1 MKLDSIIFDL
11 DGTLWDSTRSVVEA
25 WNDTLENYD
34 EVRSKLTIEDMGS
47 IMGLV
52 IKDVSLK
59 LFPYLEA
66 ENGLEIVKEC
76 CVNECA
82 HLEKYGATLYENLEK
97 VLNVLNQRYQ
107 LFIVSNCQSG
117 YIESFFKSHQLEKY
131 FKDYESAG
139 GTGLT
144 KGENIK
150 LIMNRNNLVNSIYVG
165 DTLGDKEA
173 ADYAGIP
180 FVYAKYG
187 FGEVEGCEYVM
198 DRFEDILQFVQ
209 FTGIE

>member
-1 MKLDSIIFDL
+1 MKLESIIFDL
-11 DGTLWDSTRSVVEA
+11 DGTLWDSTDSVVES
-25 WNDTLENYD
+25 WNDTIENYN
-34 EVRSKLTIEDMGS
+34 EVKSKLTIEDMGS

-66 ENGLEIVKEC
+66 ENGLEIVKKC
-76 CVNECA
+76 CVNECV

-97 VLNVLNQRYQ
+97 VLKVLNQKYQ

-139 GTGLT
+139 RTGLT

-150 LIMNRNNLVNSIYVG
+150 LIMSRNNLVNSIYVG
-165 DTLGDKEA
+165 DTIGDKEA
-173 ADYAGIP
+173 AEFANVPFIYAQ
-180 FVYAKYG
+180 YG
-187 FGEVEGCEYVM
+187 FGEVEDCEYVIS
-198 DRFEDILQFVQ
+198 RFEDILQFV
-209 FTGIE
+209 